1 MSRPCLGYS
10 ARAPAINVSQPSRV
24 ECPGV
29 YTQPVSWRGAASLAG
44 RCSYELEKKAE
55 GAEHDADGTED
66 DFGRVGRER
75 LGREAEVDGGRH
87 DE

>member
-1 MSRPCLGYS
+1 MSRPCLGTRTGHKRL
-10 ARAPAINVSQPSRV
+10 AALESRV
-24 ECPGV
+24 P
-29 YTQPVSWRGAASLAG
+29 WRVHSAGLLAG
-44 RCSYELEKKAE
+44 SGLAGRSFRRCSYELEKKAE